1 MWNIFKR
8 QSHLKL
14 FIFISECTWEKS
26 APFLKIYLDFFL
38 EQNSK
43 LIFLDQEVP
52 YTLWEDTLKYPF
64 SEDFLYNRILFAI
77 DML

>member
-1 MWNIFKR
+1 MWNIFQR
-8 QSHLKL
+8 QSYLKL

-26 APFLKIYLDFFL
+26 VPFLKIYLEL
-38 EQNSK
+38 QNSK
-43 LIFLDQEVP
+43 LIFLDQEVS

-64 SEDFLYNRILFAI
+64 SEDFLYNRILYTI